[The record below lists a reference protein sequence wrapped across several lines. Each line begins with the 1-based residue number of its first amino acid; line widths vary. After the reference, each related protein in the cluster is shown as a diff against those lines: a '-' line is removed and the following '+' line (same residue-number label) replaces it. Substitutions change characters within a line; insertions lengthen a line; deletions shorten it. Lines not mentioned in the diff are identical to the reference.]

1 MSGNC
6 LNFIGSDVHKAQ
18 ADSEKPGK
26 RVGVFFN
33 IFAMKELERVEL
45 ANINGGTI
53 KWWEAAK
60 KGIWF
65 GIALTI
71 IENWAD
77 IKSGTVDGW
86 NDAMKEK

>member
-1 MSGNC
+1 
-6 LNFIGSDVHKAQ
+6 
-18 ADSEKPGK
+18 
-26 RVGVFFN
+26 
-33 IFAMKELERVEL
+33 MKELERVEL
-45 ANINGGTI
+45 ANINVGTI